1 MRRKSTYKSIL
12 ATYIDGE
19 NRRVPFYCDEI
30 SVELDVTE
38 LGGQPTANEGAR
50 FITDADIE
58 FKARSHIQIGD
69 ENPRRILSVRKRP
82 QASEVGEQ
90 ITTSMRTVAK
100 GRGRSRIHR
109 YDKIITT
116 T

>member
-1 MRRKSTYKSIL
+1 MRRKSTYKSIW

-19 NRRVPFYCDEI
+19 NRRISFYCDEI
-30 SVELDVTE
+30 SIDLRVTE
-38 LGGQPTANEGAR
+38 LGGQPTADEGAM
-50 FITDADIE
+50 FITDAEID
-58 FKARSHIQIGD
+58 FKARAHIQIGD

-82 QASEVGEQ
+82 QAPEVGDQ
-90 ITTSMRTVAK
+90 ITTSMRSVAK
-100 GRGRSRIHR
+100 GRGRSRIHL